1 MQSHSARRAGDYIPD
16 EPIVY
21 CLWAVRVLARVV
33 VVVGRHVDL
42 LGYCTACEG
51 TWEKLLERQ
60 GAVAACQKRA
70 TSVLDRVLLLMAVP
84 GELEVL
90 P

>member
-1 MQSHSARRAGDYIPD
+1 MQSNSARRVGDCIPD

-21 CLWAVRVLARVV
+21 CLWVVRVLERVV

-42 LGYCTACEG
+42 LGYCTACVE

-60 GAVAACQKRA
+60 GAVAACQKWV

-84 GELEVL
+84 GELEVW